1 MVQISSN
8 FGAEITFKDNYF
20 EIHGTEN
27 EVRGAVAFLMDQEIL
42 KVQTFASIDPVLEA
56 HADGASLIGL
66 PTRDPLPNRACE

>member
-1 MVQISSN
+1 MIQISSN

-42 KVQTFASIDPVLEA
+42 KVSTFTFGPRSP
-56 HADGASLIGL
+56 GYSF
-66 PTRDPLPNRACE
+66 

>member
-27 EVRGAVAFLMDQEIL
+27 EVRSAVAFLMDQEIL
-42 KVQTFASIDPVLEA
+42 KVPILVFLSSYP
-56 HADGASLIGL
+56 LIQALPLFKGL
-66 PTRDPLPNRACE
+66 ST

>member
-8 FGAEITFKDNYF
+8 FGAEISFKDNYF

-42 KVQTFASIDPVLEA
+42 KVLV
-56 HADGASLIGL
+56 SLIEFV
-66 PTRDPLPNRACE
+66 PDI